1 MDQPVENKP
10 QMPYED
16 KPINLRVVIKAV
28 IALLLVAAVVHLIIW
43 FEFRELDA
51 YKKQVDPRVSPLQPQ
66 RYVPPGPHLEA
77 QKPAM
82 QGLVEQPFD
91 QKNLAASRAQEA
103 NVLQSYGWVN
113 EQSGV
118 VRIPVR
124 VAMKRFVEQE
134 ARKQQ
139 SQTQTQ
145 PGAATH

>member
-10 QMPYED
+10 QLPYED
-16 KPINLRVVIKAV
+16 KPINFRIVLKAV
-28 IALLLVAAVVHLIIW
+28 AGLLLVAALVHLIIW

-51 YKKQVDPRVSPLQPQ
+51 YKKQADPRVSPLQPQ
-66 RYVPPGPHLEA
+66 RYIPPGPHLEA
-77 QKPAM
+77 QRPAM

-91 QKNLAASRAQEA
+91 PKNLAASRAQET
-103 NVLQSYGWVN
+103 NVLESYAWVN
-113 EQSGV
+113 EKSGV

-134 ARKQQ
+134 AQKQKL
-139 SQTQTQ
+139 QTQTQ